1 MMRGRRVGAQ
11 GRKARWPLSRRRFRS
26 LWCPHRRT
34 LDNVDKMVFEFPDAQ
49 SRNLA
54 GRALRSAGFV
64 CFASGPKVREQACL
78 LTVDEQL
85 VERRSAVTQLVRDT
99 APVGQLQ

>member
-1 MMRGRRVGAQ
+1 MPEGPVAVDSGPRAFALGLAP
-11 GRKARWPLSRRRFRS
+11 AYS
-26 LWCPHRRT
+26 
-34 LDNVDKMVFEFPDAQ
+34 DNVDKMVFEFPDAQ

-54 GRALRSAGFV
+54 GRALRSAGYV

-85 VERRSAVTQLVRDT
+85 VERRSAVTRLVRDT